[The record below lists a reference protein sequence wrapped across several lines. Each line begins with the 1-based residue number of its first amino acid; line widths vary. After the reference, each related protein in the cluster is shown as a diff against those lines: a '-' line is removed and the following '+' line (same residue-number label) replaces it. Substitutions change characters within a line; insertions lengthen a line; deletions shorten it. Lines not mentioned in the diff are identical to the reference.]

1 MIDGKEPHH
10 KATRLRREWPRNP
23 LGGPPVSQ
31 SGSGPGIV
39 HKRAGKEKLMRRMVL
54 MAVVLLNCASFGTE
68 LFAQA
73 GQTVNPVPITPPSVN
88 TATTTC
94 QINCDTQA
102 MFCQNSCVPTTGT
115 VVVNPA
121 LPAGATSTCT
131 LSCTTQQLVCKQ
143 RC

>member
-1 MIDGKEPHH
+1 
-10 KATRLRREWPRNP
+10 
-23 LGGPPVSQ
+23 
-31 SGSGPGIV
+31 
-39 HKRAGKEKLMRRMVL
+39 MRRMVL